1 VSVRRHRLLTTGFG
15 LLAAVLCLSSRMACA
30 DESISYATI
39 GTQTMGLA
47 IGPFFPIRVAPSQS
61 SKLFGTAVMPSW
73 CMTITDPIG
82 SKWYRGQVA
91 LGAELLVFGTS
102 EPVTG

>member
-1 VSVRRHRLLTTGFG
+1 MSIRRHRLLTTGFG
-15 LLAAVLCLSSRMACA
+15 LLAAVLCLSTRMACA
-30 DESISYATI
+30 DESISYTTI

-47 IGPFFPIRVAPSQS
+47 GPFFPIRVAPSQS

-73 CMTITDPIG
+73 SMTITDPIG

-91 LGAELLVFGTS
+91 LGLEFWYSGR
-102 EPVTG
+102 PNH